1 MLRLRQV
8 RATTVNLSPETEANV
23 VRSQRRRCE
32 APRVTSMRA
41 VVTVKVGLGL
51 QVYRCFLRRA
61 LLQSYRAAAVISS
74 R

>member
-23 VRSQRRRCE
+23 VRSQRRRWE

-41 VVTVKVGLGL
+41 VVTVKVGRSIAVFCAAHCCNPTEQL
-51 QVYRCFLRRA
+51 Q
-61 LLQSYRAAAVISS
+61 
-74 R
+74 